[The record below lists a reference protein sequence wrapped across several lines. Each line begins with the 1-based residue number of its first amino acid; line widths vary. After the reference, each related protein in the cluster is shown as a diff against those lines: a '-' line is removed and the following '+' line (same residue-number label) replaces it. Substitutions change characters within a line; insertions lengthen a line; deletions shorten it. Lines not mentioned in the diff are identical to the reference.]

1 MKHGVAFRKLSR
13 TSSHRM
19 LMLRNLVSSLLEHEQ
34 IKTTLPKAKETA
46 RLAEKILSLGK
57 KGDLPAQRQ
66 AAAFLLNPDKTLPLL
81 FGSYAERYQSR
92 PGGYTR
98 IHKFGHR
105 KGDHAPHAIL
115 ELCDNPRDIKFEL
128 TARAVGRQ
136 TVQRWLK
143 TGGTAHADNVGE
155 YTTLADRPWIRDIT
169 KVNYTQL
176 MKFASEDRKLEF
188 ENKAI
193 DWANHM
199 LAEAEAEGGL
209 RRPAEPDPKK
219 PVPGLTVKHIGKR
232 QRAGE
237 RLAGMSDRASSLGIA
252 SGAIGQGRIVPHLGQ
267 RSTSDV
273 GLLNSTERTALVASK
288 NSVAGSVNNRV
299 WRSPFWEGGWKEA
312 LGDRPS
318 Q

>member
-1 MKHGVAFRKLSR
+1 M
-13 TSSHRM
+13 
-19 LMLRNLVSSLLEHEQ
+19 
-34 IKTTLPKAKETA
+34 
-46 RLAEKILSLGK
+46 
-57 KGDLPAQRQ
+57 
-66 AAAFLLNPDKTLPLL
+66 PLL
-81 FGSYAERYQSR
+81 FGPYAERYQSR

-98 IHKFGHR
+98 IHKFGYR

-193 DWANHM
+193 DWAVSRNLIAQHSVTDTIPKNQL

-209 RRPAEPDPKK
+209 RRPTEPDPKK

-237 RLAGMSDRASSLGIA
+237 RLAGMSDRASSLNIA
-252 SGAIGQGRIVPHLGQ
+252 SGAIGQGRSVPRLGQ

-273 GLLNSTERTALVASK
+273 GLLDSMDRAVLVAGKNSTASSVK
-288 NSVAGSVNNRV
+288 NRI

-312 LGDRPS
+312 LGDRPPPS
-318 Q
+318 S